1 MVECR
6 LRVVEEVTM
15 VRVVNFMAVSFGVTW
30 LVPVV
35 HVVEV
40 VVSSVLG
47 WVVFCCMDVMRMIF
61 RSMVLWGVIID

>member
-1 MVECR
+1 
-6 LRVVEEVTM
+6 M
-15 VRVVNFMAVSFGVTW
+15 VRVINFMAVRLGETW

-47 WVVFCCMDVMRMIF
+47 GVVFCCMDVMRVVL
-61 RSMVLWGVIID
+61 RSVVLWGVIID